1 MGAMS
6 FVNVGFATPS
16 AVAIVGTSAT
26 AKNATARNPTGFHV
40 ARILRTPLPSKS
52 FRAPIQSALLGV
64 EILAII
70 AETLPPIAIFLGVS
84 AQLARLSRVPPNAAP
99 KGQKSIPAKNPRSP

>member
-26 AKNATARNPTGFHV
+26 AENATARNPTGFHV

-52 FRAPIQSALLGV
+52 FRAPMQSALLGV
-64 EILAII
+64 EIIAII
-70 AETLPPIAIFLGVS
+70 AETLPPIAIFLGYRHNRH
-84 AQLARLSRVPPNAAP
+84 ARRGFPPNAAP
-99 KGQKSIPAKNPRSP
+99 KGKERHPRLRTPD